1 MGNFD
6 KAIIACKNALKNNS
20 KDESAWTNLGSA
32 YYNKKLYDKAID
44 ALRKALEII
53 PHLEF
58 AQKLLKLA
66 KKAKNE
72 ELKT

>member
-6 KAIIACKNALKNNS
+6 RTIIACKNALKRNPN
-20 KDESAWTNLGSA
+20 DESAWTNLGSA
-32 YYNKKLYDKAID
+32 YYNKKLYEKAIE
-44 ALRKALEII
+44 ALSKALEII
-53 PHLEF
+53 PHLDF

-72 ELKT
+72 E